1 MQKSRS
7 RGRGIYVPDV
17 VSGTTAPEKRLR
29 PYTLFH
35 GFFQRLAGSELHD
48 ARSGDEAFLAGA
60 GVAAL
65 AFAAFDDLEATEA
78 GEGNLFAVG
87 DGFGQHTDGR
97 VEELF
102 GCGLGARP
110 ALAWILSTRS
120 ALVIKDSL
128 PE

>member
-1 MQKSRS
+1 M
-7 RGRGIYVPDV
+7 YPDV

-48 ARSGDEAFLAGA
+48 AGSGDEAFLAGA

-87 DGFGQHTDGR
+87 DGFRTAH
-97 VEELF
+97 
-102 GCGLGARP
+102 
-110 ALAWILSTRS
+110 
-120 ALVIKDSL
+120 
-128 PE
+128 

>member
-48 ARSGDEAFLAGA
+48 AGSGDEAFLAGA

-102 GCGLGARP
+102 GCGLGAE
-110 ALAWILSTRS
+110 A
-120 ALVIKDSL
+120 SL
-128 PE
+128 GVYFVNKICFVYKRLLT